1 MRCPKCFGTMYQAEF
16 LRCIQSGWED
26 YSSDK
31 KDMVIPR
38 RKEFRG
44 DVTVVRYKGT
54 ADIHK
59 GVMLAV
65 QCTRSKNQRLAI
77 YVPECPYCSR
87 DMEPK
92 NMSNKSTKSKYKTG
106 RIYHYHCTE
115 GHVIYLETNATGLT
129 GWMVAGDTI
138 DKRTKK
144 KAQLLYNI

>member
-16 LRCIQSGWED
+16 LRCIQCGWED

-44 DVTVVRYKGT
+44 DVTVVRYNGT
-54 ADIHK
+54 ATIHK
-59 GVMLAV
+59 GVMLLV
-65 QCTRSKNQRLAI
+65 QCTRSKNQRLVI
-77 YVPECPYCSR
+77 YIPECPYCSR

-106 RIYHYHCTE
+106 RIYHYSCRR

-129 GWMVAGDTI
+129 GWMLAGDTG
-138 DKRTKK
+138 DRRKK
-144 KAQLLYNI
+144 QGAKLLP